1 MKLHGY
7 FRSSAAYRVR
17 IALNLKGLGA
27 EHLPHHLRKGEQCA
41 PSYLAINPQGLV
53 PALEDDAG
61 AVLTQSVAII
71 EWLDETHPNPPLL
84 PKDPLKRAKVRAF
97 ALAIACDTH
106 PVQNLKVLARLREL
120 GLAEEKVQEWAAWVN
135 REGLSA
141 CETLIRN
148 EPGPFCFGDAPTLAD
163 LAWCRSSPMRA
174 VSASMSPPIRAC
186 SRRKPP
192 QRRWPPSP
200 TQPRRSSPMPSKPAA
215 AITID
220 AVYAAPGYLFRR
232 MQQIA
237 VSIFMEE
244 CKAFDLTPVQ
254 YAALIAIHT
263 HPGIDAT
270 RLSAVI
276 AFDRSTL
283 GSVIERLQ
291 AKNYIERRPAPED
304 KRIKLLYLTKP
315 GAAVLREI
323 IPAVERAQARM
334 LEPLKPTERK
344 ALMGLLVQLVDLN
357 NEASRVPLR
366 TEDALEHLGKTG

>member
-1 MKLHGY
+1 
-7 FRSSAAYRVR
+7 
-17 IALNLKGLGA
+17 
-27 EHLPHHLRKGEQCA
+27 
-41 PSYLAINPQGLV
+41 
-53 PALEDDAG
+53 
-61 AVLTQSVAII
+61 
-71 EWLDETHPNPPLL
+71 
-84 PKDPLKRAKVRAF
+84 
-97 ALAIACDTH
+97 
-106 PVQNLKVLARLREL
+106 
-120 GLAEEKVQEWAAWVN
+120 
-135 REGLSA
+135 
-141 CETLIRN
+141 
-148 EPGPFCFGDAPTLAD
+148 
-163 LAWCRSSPMRA
+163 
-174 VSASMSPPIRAC
+174 
-186 SRRKPP
+186 
-192 QRRWPPSP
+192 
-200 TQPRRSSPMPSKPAA
+200 MPSKPAP
-215 AITID
+215 ITID

-291 AKNYIERRPAPED
+291 AKDFIERKPAPED
-304 KRIKLLYLTKP
+304 KRIKLLHLTKS
-315 GAAVLREI
+315 GAAILREI

-334 LEPLKPTERK
+334 LEPLKPADRK

-366 TEDALEHLGKTG
+366 AEDALEHLGKAG

>member
-1 MKLHGY
+1 
-7 FRSSAAYRVR
+7 
-17 IALNLKGLGA
+17 
-27 EHLPHHLRKGEQCA
+27 
-41 PSYLAINPQGLV
+41 
-53 PALEDDAG
+53 
-61 AVLTQSVAII
+61 
-71 EWLDETHPNPPLL
+71 
-84 PKDPLKRAKVRAF
+84 
-97 ALAIACDTH
+97 
-106 PVQNLKVLARLREL
+106 
-120 GLAEEKVQEWAAWVN
+120 
-135 REGLSA
+135 
-141 CETLIRN
+141 
-148 EPGPFCFGDAPTLAD
+148 
-163 LAWCRSSPMRA
+163 
-174 VSASMSPPIRAC
+174 
-186 SRRKPP
+186 
-192 QRRWPPSP
+192 
-200 TQPRRSSPMPSKPAA
+200 MPSKPVPP
-215 AITID
+215 ITMD

-263 HPGIDAT
+263 HRGIDAT

-291 AKNYIERRPAPED
+291 AKDFVERKPAPED

-315 GAAVLREI
+315 GAAILREI

-344 ALMGLLVQLVDLN
+344 ALMGLMAQLVDLN

-366 TEDALEHLGKTG
+366 AEDALEHLGKAG